1 MLGERHSN
9 PHTVLG
15 AIVKALTMAETT
27 YREWK
32 RSVPKKEQKKYKDL
46 NERRE
51 SHKKKY
57 NQLTRIEYLIGMG
70 HILDKIHQIVEDGD
84 RKKNQSNETETGEET
99 NEEPMATHND
109 VTNHENPL
117 EATVT
122 EDEDEEDPYRERIV
136 GKTKRVQ
143 ERENQKPLYHKKK
156 CAYCGK
162 GFNSKST
169 FKMCHLCDKIQHKSC
184 IETHVLDN
192 ARFACSKCKP
202 TEDGHNNTTST
213 IDAAVQNNGLGTTE
227 NNELVEELTNEESSI
242 SEDLDDT
249 DMDMPSHIVKRRNE
263 ALRRGKEKRRL
274 RMEQEDEEENNL
286 DKSDH
291 NVNPDT
297 SGGDEVIEPE
307 DTIDLE
313 NVSQQLQ
320 NQKATDEV
328 ILPLLCK
335 LGNIKVTFQQLK
347 YSKIGMAV
355 RHLRGQPGTIG
366 LLATTITTK
375 WKSILS
381 EEFDKRRRDGV
392 DDTFEESNE
401 LEEEVENHVEQE
413 DEEEVTDEPEEI
425 SNNSILITP
434 PPKYNKEKPVNRPF
448 PCQKC
453 RETFINKQFLKA
465 HTRSKHESEH
475 SVVEDTFECEQCDF
489 SSTYKA
495 NLQRHQEKL
504 HKKRKAVTQGPPNSK
519 KKLIFKCDD
528 CDYKSAYKFNV
539 KKHMTRIH

>member
-1 MLGERHSN
+1 
-9 PHTVLG
+9 
-15 AIVKALTMAETT
+15 
-27 YREWK
+27 
-32 RSVPKKEQKKYKDL
+32 
-46 NERRE
+46 
-51 SHKKKY
+51 
-57 NQLTRIEYLIGMG
+57 MG

-249 DMDMPSHIVKRRNE
+249 DMDMPSHI
-263 ALRRGKEKRRL
+263 KEE
-274 RMEQEDEEENNL
+274 M
-286 DKSDH
+286 
-291 NVNPDT
+291 
-297 SGGDEVIEPE
+297 
-307 DTIDLE
+307 
-313 NVSQQLQ
+313 
-320 NQKATDEV
+320 
-328 ILPLLCK
+328 
-335 LGNIKVTFQQLK
+335 
-347 YSKIGMAV
+347 
-355 RHLRGQPGTIG
+355 
-366 LLATTITTK
+366 
-375 WKSILS
+375 
-381 EEFDKRRRDGV
+381 
-392 DDTFEESNE
+392 
-401 LEEEVENHVEQE
+401 
-413 DEEEVTDEPEEI
+413 
-425 SNNSILITP
+425 
-434 PPKYNKEKPVNRPF
+434 RP
-448 PCQKC
+448 
-453 RETFINKQFLKA
+453 
-465 HTRSKHESEH
+465 
-475 SVVEDTFECEQCDF
+475 
-489 SSTYKA
+489 
-495 NLQRHQEKL
+495 
-504 HKKRKAVTQGPPNSK
+504 
-519 KKLIFKCDD
+519 
-528 CDYKSAYKFNV
+528 
-539 KKHMTRIH
+539 